1 MTESMKVIM
10 YVAVISILSEI
21 LLGEELDK
29 EDWDELGDSLG
40 FLGIEISEFMSEGDS
55 MLVVLQKI
63 CQEFGAISITQDI
76 LDEIRKQDQLV

>member
-63 CQEFGAISITQDI
+63 CQEFGAISITQNI
-76 LDEIRKQDQLV
+76 LDEIGEKDQLA